1 MMRENKVK
9 KTIQEGGYVVGTFVK
24 FNDPAIAEILG
35 LIGYDFFVLDNEH
48 VSMSKESMV
57 GMIRGAD
64 TTGIVPIVRVRKNE
78 DVEVLQAL
86 DSGALGVQVPNVD
99 TVQQASD
106 LVSYAKY
113 TPVGKRGFSPS
124 VRAAHYGMFDKKEYV
139 KVANENTLVVS
150 HCETV
155 ECVNNLDEILKI
167 PEIDV
172 IFIGP
177 MDLSQS
183 LGVIGEAT
191 NPIVLDC
198 IDGIIKK
205 TKAAGKAVGIV
216 SSPAKAHEYI
226 ERGVQYLLISTDQ
239 GMIVST
245 GKQIIKEVKGNVE

>member
-9 KTIQEGGYVVGTFVK
+9 KIIKEGGYVVGTFVK
-24 FNDPAIAEILG
+24 FSDPSISEILG

-48 VSMSKESMV
+48 VSMNKESMV
-57 GMIRGAD
+57 NIIRGAD
-64 TTGIVPIVRVRKNE
+64 ATDIVPIVRVRKNE

-99 TVQQASD
+99 TAKQAKD
-106 LVSYAKY
+106 LVSYVKY

-124 VRAAHYGMFDKKEYV
+124 VRAAHYGMLDKKEYV
-139 KVANENTLVVS
+139 KAANENTLIVS

-183 LGVIGEAT
+183 LGVIGDAAH
-191 NPIVLDC
+191 PKVIKC
-198 IDGIIKK
+198 IDTIIEK
-205 TKAAGKAVGIV
+205 TKEAGKAVGIV

-226 ERGVQYLLISTDQ
+226 KRGVQYLLVSTDQ
-239 GMIVST
+239 GMIIST
-245 GKQIIKEVKGNVE
+245 GKQVIKDIRGNKK